1 MGFRNLQK
9 RLVNPIRNS
18 TIQLIFLIVD
28 QQRQAAKDQM
38 RTLQEKQSLTLQHQQ
53 SQCQMLMKQLQSQME
68 AEMLMKSELVRNQMQ
83 ILAQNGGDLSGDYS
97 VLHNFIAPYLEIYS
111 KNCSIKFLSKHSTV
125 FHY

>member
-1 MGFRNLQK
+1 MLYNSLKTTKSILSLLNPSGVLASVLINLGVSS
-9 RLVNPIRNS
+9 RELHNNS
-18 TIQLIFLIVD
+18 NNILIID

-83 ILAQNGGDLSGDYS
+83 MLAQNGGDLSGE
-97 VLHNFIAPYLEIYS
+97 F
-111 KNCSIKFLSKHSTV
+111 
-125 FHY
+125 